1 MHRCMIRKFKQ
12 VIGNTKRGI
21 ISAAEE
27 KLGRALTPKE
37 RKGVESIHS
46 LTLLEACH
54 QAFTSTFF
62 TPAQVLA
69 DLHFLMR
76 SSSHARH
83 QVLR

>member
-1 MHRCMIRKFKQ
+1 MIRKFKQ
-12 VIGNTKRGI
+12 VIGNTKSGI

-27 KLGRALTPKE
+27 KLGRTLTPKE
-37 RKGVESIHS
+37 RKGVEAIHS

-69 DLHFLMR
+69 DLEYLMR
-76 SSSHARH
+76 TRGQKQP
-83 QVLR
+83 QVLS